1 MHAMHA
7 MHAWLAAK
15 RTPSIKPMMSSASA
29 TRRWIEKASAN
40 ASASACCATG
50 QCNNLRAAHRH
61 LDSTWHN
68 HNRQN
73 QKKKTSNQ
81 DCLPRTLDRLSSGKP
96 HSWSFNHFKSKRD
109 NKSIQEHWVINSDLD
124 LGCHDS
130 TQRQETT
137 IRSSGRNGGSL
148 QDYQCATNTLPTS
161 TSSHRAGRRL
171 QKLTLCIH
179 VLIDR
184 RVHRPPKVPVVYLLT
199 LGAIWQSDAKKLW
212 CKVFLPRTLTLD
224 INQKNTDSQSHR
236 KNISGKLLN
245 RREPL
250 ECAPSIRSILPGS
263 LIELGK

>member
-1 MHAMHA
+1 M
-7 MHAWLAAK
+7 
-15 RTPSIKPMMSSASA
+15 PA
-29 TRRWIEKASAN
+29 TN
-40 ASASACCATG
+40 FG
-50 QCNNLRAAHRH
+50 QAVK
-61 LDSTWHN
+61 W
-68 HNRQN
+68 
-73 QKKKTSNQ
+73 KTSQ
-81 DCLPRTLDRLSSGKP
+81 LVE
-96 HSWSFNHFKSKRD
+96 HNHFKSKRD
-109 NKSIQEHWVINSDLD
+109 NKSIQEHWVINSNLD

-130 TQRQETT
+130 TQLGQETT

-171 QKLTLCIH
+171 QKLTVCMH

-184 RVHRPPKVPVVYLLT
+184 RVHRPPKIPVVYLLT

-212 CKVFLPRTLTLD
+212 CKVFFPRTLTLD